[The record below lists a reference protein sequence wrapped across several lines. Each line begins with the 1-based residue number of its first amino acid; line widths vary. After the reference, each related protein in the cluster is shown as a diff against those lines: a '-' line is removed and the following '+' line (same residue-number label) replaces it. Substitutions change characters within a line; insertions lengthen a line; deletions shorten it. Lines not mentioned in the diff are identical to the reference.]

1 MGNEWL
7 RPTRVIKFHLLRSLP
22 DPHPIIVKRGR
33 HVICLSQVLIFVS
46 ERLSNNPS
54 LQEILWKF
62 CRFKDE
68 KNRLTLKDNPH
79 FYPKLPTS
87 PDAYGDSFK
96 IEPADD
102 FRRANE
108 FYILTDNPELVY
120 IMTNDVPQ
128 FFGNFWCPQNAII
141 FKGLCVLFL
150 FSCSLYLARRVWETQ
165 GGEHCQVISQE
176 YMLWGL

>member
-1 MGNEWL
+1 M
-7 RPTRVIKFHLLRSLP
+7 
-22 DPHPIIVKRGR
+22 
-33 HVICLSQVLIFVS
+33 
-46 ERLSNNPS
+46 
-54 LQEILWKF
+54 EILPF
-62 CRFKDE
+62 QGREESF
-68 KNRLTLKDNPH
+68 NTQGQPSFLS
-79 FYPKLPTS
+79 KLPTS

-165 GGEHCQVISQE
+165 GGGALSSHLSRVHAVGFVSRSRCPPLELPGIIVDCNRLSHSGTHRWSE
-176 YMLWGL
+176 NT